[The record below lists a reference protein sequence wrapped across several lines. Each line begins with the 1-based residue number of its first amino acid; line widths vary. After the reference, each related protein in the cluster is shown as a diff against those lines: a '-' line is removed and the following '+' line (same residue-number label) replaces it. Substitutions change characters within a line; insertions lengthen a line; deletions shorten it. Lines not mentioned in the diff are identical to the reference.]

1 MKSERVVEAALFSA
15 GRPLKVSEIE
25 EGTGIGADTI
35 RKALKKLIVE
45 YEDRETAIEVA
56 KISGKYVMQLKEKY
70 SSPAE
75 MLAKTEV
82 PKKYLK
88 TASLIAYHQPIKQSD
103 LIEMIGS
110 KGYEHVKA
118 LHSLGLIKTKPY
130 GATKVLSTTRK
141 FLEYFGI
148 DAKKPQ
154 EIKKWL
160 AERIDAK

>member
-1 MKSERVVEAALFSA
+1 MKSERVIEAALFSS

-25 EGTGIGADTI
+25 EATGISKDTI
-35 RKALKKLIVE
+35 RKALKKLIRE
-45 YEDRETAIEVA
+45 YSDKDTAIEVT
-56 KISGKYVMQLKEKY
+56 KISGKYVMQLKEDY
-70 SSPAE
+70 LSPAE

-103 LIEMIGS
+103 LIEMVGS

-118 LHSLGLIKTKPY
+118 LYGLGLISLKPY
-130 GATKVLSTTRK
+130 GATKKIRTTKK

-148 DAKKPQ
+148 DAKRPQ

-160 AERIDAK
+160 AERIEAK

>member
-1 MKSERVVEAALFSA
+1 LKSERVVEAALFSA

-25 EGTGIGADTI
+25 HATGISSETI
-35 RKALKKLIVE
+35 RKALKKLISE
-45 YEDRETAIEVA
+45 YTGKDTAIEITKV
-56 KISGKYVMQLKEKY
+56 SGKYVMQLKGSY

-75 MLAKTEV
+75 MLAKTKV

-103 LIEMIGS
+103 LIEMVGS

-118 LHSLGLIKTKPY
+118 LYGLGLVSLKPY
-130 GATKVLSTTRK
+130 GATKKIRTTKK

-148 DAKKPQ
+148 DAKNPH
-154 EIKKWL
+154 EIKKLL
-160 AERIDAK
+160 AQKIGAK